1 VTGNAGRL
9 MEGTR
14 EILVQG
20 LAVSALIGATLEYAI
35 LLRHRLERRA
45 REEEAERL
53 GLGALV
59 RVMLVE
65 D

>member
-1 VTGNAGRL
+1 

-14 EILVQG
+14 EILLQG

-45 REEEAERL
+45 REAEARQL
-53 GLGALV
+53 GLCALV
-59 RVMLVE
+59 RVMLLE
-65 D
+65 E

>member
-1 VTGNAGRL
+1 

-45 REEEAERL
+45 RQLEAEQL

-59 RVMLVE
+59 RVLLVE
-65 D
+65 E

>member
-1 VTGNAGRL
+1 

-45 REEEAERL
+45 LEAEAEHL
-53 GLGALV
+53 GLCALV

-65 D
+65 E

>member
-1 VTGNAGRL
+1 

-35 LLRHRLERRA
+35 LLRHRLERRMSE
-45 REEEAERL
+45 REAEQL

>member
-1 VTGNAGRL
+1 

-35 LLRHRLERRA
+35 LLRHRLERRMSE
-45 REEEAERL
+45 READQL

-59 RVMLVE
+59 RVMLV
-65 D
+65 DD

>member
-1 VTGNAGRL
+1 

-14 EILVQG
+14 EILVQA

-35 LLRHRLERRA
+35 LLRHRLERRV
-45 REEEAERL
+45 REAEARQL
-53 GLGALV
+53 GLCALV

>member
-1 VTGNAGRL
+1 

-35 LLRHRLERRA
+35 LLRHRLERRNE
-45 REEEAERL
+45 READLL
-53 GLGALV
+53 GLCALV
-59 RVMLVE
+59 RVMLIE
-65 D
+65 E

>member
-1 VTGNAGRL
+1 

-20 LAVSALIGATLEYAI
+20 LAISALIGATLEYAI

-45 REEEAERL
+45 RELEAAQL

>member
-1 VTGNAGRL
+1 
-9 MEGTR
+9 MDGTR

-20 LAVSALIGATLEYAI
+20 LAVSALIGATLDYAI
-35 LLRHRLERRA
+35 VLRHRLERRA
-45 REEEAERL
+45 QAAQIAEAQQL
-53 GLGALV
+53 GLIALV

>member
-1 VTGNAGRL
+1 

-14 EILVQG
+14 ELLVQG

-35 LLRHRLERRA
+35 ILRHRLERRQLAAEMAEA
-45 REEEAERL
+45 RRI
-53 GLGALV
+53 GLRALV

-65 D
+65 E

>member
-1 VTGNAGRL
+1 
-9 MEGTR
+9 MDETR
-14 EILVQG
+14 ELLVQG

-45 REEEAERL
+45 YEAQIAEAQQV
-53 GLGALV
+53 GLRALV

>member
-1 VTGNAGRL
+1 

-35 LLRHRLERRA
+35 LLRHRLEQRA
-45 REEEAERL
+45 RQLEAEQL
-53 GLGALV
+53 ALGALV

-65 D
+65 E

>member
-1 VTGNAGRL
+1 

-14 EILVQG
+14 EILLQG

-45 REEEAERL
+45 REAEAEQL
-53 GLGALV
+53 GLCALV
-59 RVMLVE
+59 RVMLAE
-65 D
+65 E

>member
-1 VTGNAGRL
+1 

-35 LLRHRLERRA
+35 LLRHRLERRMSE
-45 REEEAERL
+45 REAEQL

-65 D
+65 E

>member
-1 VTGNAGRL
+1 

-45 REEEAERL
+45 RELEAQQL

-65 D
+65 E

>member
-1 VTGNAGRL
+1 
-9 MEGTR
+9 MDGTR

-45 REEEAERL
+45 QVAEAEQL

>member
-1 VTGNAGRL
+1 MTGNAGRL

>member
-1 VTGNAGRL
+1 
-9 MEGTR
+9 MDGTR

-20 LAVSALIGATLEYAI
+20 LALTALIGATLEYAI

-45 REEEAERL
+45 LEVQAVEAEQL

-59 RVMLVE
+59 RVMLVDE
-65 D
+65 

>member
-1 VTGNAGRL
+1 
-9 MEGTR
+9 MEATR
-14 EILVQG
+14 ELLVQC
-20 LAVSALIGATLEYAI
+20 LAISALIGATLDYAI

-45 REEEAERL
+45 LAAEVIEAEQL
-53 GLGALV
+53 GLRALV

>member
-1 VTGNAGRL
+1 MTGKAGRL

-14 EILVQG
+14 EILLQG

-45 REEEAERL
+45 REAEARQL
-53 GLGALV
+53 GLCALV
-59 RVMLVE
+59 RVMLLVE
-65 D
+65 